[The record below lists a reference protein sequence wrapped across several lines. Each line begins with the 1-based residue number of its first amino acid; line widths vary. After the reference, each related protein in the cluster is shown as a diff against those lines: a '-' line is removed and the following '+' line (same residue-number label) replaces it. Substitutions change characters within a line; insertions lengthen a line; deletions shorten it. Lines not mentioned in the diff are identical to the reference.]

1 MSLALAICEICPP
14 NEVDSINAVML
25 NLFDTRSTLM
35 HLLKMMI
42 DLEIKKT
49 GKSIMVI
56 SL

>member
-49 GKSIMVI
+49 GKSMMVI
-56 SL
+56 SP